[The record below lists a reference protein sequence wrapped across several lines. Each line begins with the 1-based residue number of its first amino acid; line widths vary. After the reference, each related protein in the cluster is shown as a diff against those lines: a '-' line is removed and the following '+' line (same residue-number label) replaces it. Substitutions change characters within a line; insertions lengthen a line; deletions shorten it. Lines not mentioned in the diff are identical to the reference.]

1 MVETHQV
8 QREVCVVAEIALWNK
23 ANQAADDAVKAMQS
37 ADAANKRVGE
47 LEAAVEKL
55 QGELKAMKARMGKK
69 QD

>member
-1 MVETHQV
+1 M
-8 QREVCVVAEIALWNK
+8 AEIALWNK

-47 LEAAVEKL
+47 LESAVEKL